1 MIPLKKILIICVFFL
16 ISGTLTGCSES
27 SQKSEFKR
35 ISQSS
40 PLVLLNIYEGYTSFG
55 EGGILDILESQGL
68 SNIDLDFD
76 FGRVEYSFNDSS
88 EISVSGKIRYDMV
101 QKFSDG
107 DTISLNGYVDDAI
120 IVDYGVTKGG
130 FTGLALSVYASTS
143 DVDIFFPGAQME
155 LWENLVSE
163 VDFFAYDNVSTKS
176 GSFSY
181 KVENSADIKAFAL
194 VYTVWIY
201 RYKFVIVEFYKK

>member
-1 MIPLKKILIICVFFL
+1 MILCSFL
-16 ISGTLTGCSES
+16 IAGSLIGCSES

-35 ISQSS
+35 DSESA

-68 SNIDLDFD
+68 SDIDLDFD
-76 FGRVEYSFNDSS
+76 FGRIEYSFNESFA
-88 EISVSGKIRYDMV
+88 ISASGKIRYDMV
-101 QKFSDG
+101 EKFSDG
-107 DTISLNGYVDDAI
+107 DTISLNGDVDDAV

-143 DVDIFFPGAQME
+143 DVDMFFPGVEME

-163 VDFFAYDNVSTKS
+163 VDFFAYDNVSPKS

-181 KVENSADIKAFAL
+181 KIENSEKIKAFAL

-201 RYKFVIVEFYKK
+201 RYKFVVVEFYKK

>member
-1 MIPLKKILIICVFFL
+1 MKKILIICVFFL

>member
-1 MIPLKKILIICVFFL
+1 LKKMIMILCSFL
-16 ISGTLTGCSES
+16 IAGSLIGCSES

-35 ISQSS
+35 DSESA

-55 EGGILDILESQGL
+55 DGGILDILESQGL
-68 SNIDLDFD
+68 SDIDLDFD
-76 FGRVEYSFNDSS
+76 FGRIEYSFNESS
-88 EISVSGKIRYDMV
+88 AISASGKIRYDMV
-101 QKFSDG
+101 EKFSDG

-143 DVDIFFPGAQME
+143 DVDMFFPGVDME

-181 KVENSADIKAFAL
+181 KIENSDDIKAFAL

-201 RYKFVIVEFYKK
+201 RYKFVVVEFYKK

>member
-1 MIPLKKILIICVFFL
+1 MKKLLIICVFFL
-16 ISGTLTGCSES
+16 ISGSLTGCSGN

-40 PLVLLNIYEGYTSFG
+40 PLVLLNIYDGYTSFG
-55 EGGILDILESQGL
+55 AGGILDILESQGL

-120 IVDYGVTKGG
+120 VVDYGVTKGG
-130 FTGLALSVYASTS
+130 FTGLALSVYATTS
-143 DVDIFFPGAQME
+143 DVDMFFPGAEME

-163 VDFFAYDNVSTKS
+163 ADFFAYDNVSTKS

-181 KVENSADIKAFAL
+181 KIENSADIKAFAL

-201 RYKFVIVEFYKK
+201 RYKFVVVEFYKK